1 MAIFNSYANVYQRVS
16 FFTCHWFHKDVQLR
30 RWYISSHSTDSGPTS
45 LSRAD
50 VQILNTDQSHS
61 PSSPHFVRWFFLQDS
76 DQDFLCLVTG
86 FWTQGRQLQREKFWV
101 QEPRWCHRGHCWQR
115 RPSAAGRTP
124 FFSDSGYS
132 HSKLLSSNSQKRW
145 KRAANCLSIVI
156 VQDVQAC
163 CKTRRMRIMRIF
175 HQHFP
180 ALSGL
185 FRCPCNNGQATTRQM
200 RRTESWNAKAAVG
213 CWGKDWSQSKSTA
226 NSFVLVENFGW
237 ELTWHIQVPSKWVAV
252 IGAKVCKSVIPMTH
266 VAA

>member
-1 MAIFNSYANVYQRVS
+1 MIFFCKIRTKISYVWWPVFGPKEGS
-16 FFTCHWFHKDVQLR
+16 FSERNFEFKSRDGATVATVGRGAPAQL
-30 RWYISSHSTDSGPTS
+30 GE
-45 LSRAD
+45 
-50 VQILNTDQSHS
+50 
-61 PSSPHFVRWFFLQDS
+61 PH
-76 DQDFLCLVTG
+76 
-86 FWTQGRQLQREKFWV
+86 
-101 QEPRWCHRGHCWQR
+101 
-115 RPSAAGRTP
+115 

-252 IGAKVCKSVIPMTH
+252 IGAKVWSPWLMWQPKL
-266 VAA
+266 A